1 MNPYGFF
8 STGTKPRRPLGSFDT
23 PANKSEYTHVSTQDQ
38 FGCRCILIHET
49 CANKLRMVALMA
61 TGKLSIPQLKSTRYI
76 WCEHHVVTNR
86 KTFTQFSQKVL
97 RGRLIR
103 CISAPG

>member
-23 PANKSEYTHVSTQDQ
+23 P
-38 FGCRCILIHET
+38 
-49 CANKLRMVALMA
+49 ANKLRMVALMA